1 MPPLESVAPT
11 LATDTIY
18 GHCQAFGKRPVS
30 RAGAEFCKMF
40 EASDDLDEFTEAN
53 ANSGLPI
60 LERFSPFGW
69 QPDRSRLL
77 LTVSIV

>member
-18 GHCQAFGKRPVS
+18 GHCHAFGKRPVS

-40 EASDDLDEFTEAN
+40 EASDELGEVHGSQCELRAS
-53 ANSGLPI
+53 NSGTI
-60 LERFSPFGW
+60 LAIRMAA
-69 QPDRSRLL
+69 
-77 LTVSIV
+77 

>member
-1 MPPLESVAPT
+1 
-11 LATDTIY
+11 
-18 GHCQAFGKRPVS
+18 
-30 RAGAEFCKMF
+30 MF

-69 QPDRSRLL
+69 RPDRSRLL
-77 LTVSIV
+77 L